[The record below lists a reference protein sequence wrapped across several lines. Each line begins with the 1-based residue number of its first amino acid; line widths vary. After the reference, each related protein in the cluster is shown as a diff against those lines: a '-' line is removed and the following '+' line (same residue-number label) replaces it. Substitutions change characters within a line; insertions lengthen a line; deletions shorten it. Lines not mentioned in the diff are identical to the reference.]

1 MIDWVPAL
9 HLVGGIG
16 SGLVLASAFLLQQRL
31 QPDTREFI
39 LWCGLYPG
47 TLLATL
53 AYVGLLLA
61 T

>member
-1 MIDWVPAL
+1 
-9 HLVGGIG
+9 VGGIG